1 MLASVLALDV
11 GTSMVKAVVV
21 ATGGRVVR
29 EASTSVEPDGQ
40 PGVDT
45 RAMWAVVHRTI
56 AEAVAGLDPAEA
68 PDAVIISAQGDGLWM
83 IDSGGTPL
91 ERAYL
96 WNSSEGAD
104 AIARWDA
111 RGVIEDHFRST
122 GTVLWP
128 GSLAALWSW
137 WRQAQPE
144 RVASVQS
151 VMCAKDFVAYQ
162 LTGVIR
168 TDLTDASIPFLDLE
182 SGQYDSEAFAR
193 LDCEDLRERVAPV
206 GVAGEVLGEVTATAS
221 EATGLAPG
229 TPVYL
234 GALDVAAMLWGQG
247 LGAPGDALAILGTT
261 ALSASITDTLD
272 FAGDPAGATLSVGA
286 GRYLRAMGSSAG
298 AATLEWF
305 LSTMGYRG
313 DARYDQMWADVEAA
327 PDGREV
333 FLPYLS
339 GERAPILAPYATGS
353 FHGLTGQT
361 TRGGV
366 ARAVTEGIA
375 MAMCRGIDRVLGS
388 SGDSGQIVL
397 TGGGAQATPWAQQ
410 VANITGRAVA
420 IDQRPHVGALGVAG
434 LLIDTGT
441 DSDRGVIGPNDRSD
455 ALRARYQ
462 DFIDL
467 TDTLTPWWA
476 ATPARIER
484 PLP

>member
-1 MLASVLALDV
+1 MVTSVLALDV

-21 ATGGRVVR
+21 ASGGKVVR
-29 EASTSVEPDGQ
+29 EASIPVEPDGQ

-45 RAMWAVVHRTI
+45 RAMWAVVQATI
-56 AEAVAGLDPAEA
+56 AEAVAGLGAFEA

-83 IDSGGTPL
+83 VDSSGTPL

-111 RGVIEDHFRST
+111 EGVIEEHFRST

-137 WRQAQPE
+137 WRQAHPE
-144 RVASVQS
+144 RVGFVQS

-162 LTGVIR
+162 LTGVIC
-168 TDLTDASIPFLDLE
+168 TDLTDASIPFLDLK
-182 SGQYDSEAFAR
+182 SGRYDPQAFSR
-193 LDCEDLRERVAPV
+193 LDCDDLQDRVAPI
-206 GVAGEVLGEVTATAS
+206 GVAGDVLGEVTRPAS
-221 EATGLAPG
+221 EVTGLAPG

-247 LGAPGDALAILGTT
+247 LGSPGDVLAILGTT

-272 FAGDPAGATLSVGA
+272 FAGGPAGATLSVGE
-286 GRYLRAMGSSAG
+286 GQYLRAMGSSAG

-313 DARYDQMWADVEAA
+313 DARYDQMWADVETA

-353 FHGLTGQT
+353 FHGLTHQT
-361 TRGGV
+361 TRGAM

-388 SGDSGQIVL
+388 AGNSGQIVL
-397 TGGGAQATPWAQQ
+397 TGGGAQATPWAHQ
-410 VANITGRAVA
+410 VANITGRSVA

-434 LLIDTGT
+434 LLIDTAT
-441 DSDRGVIGPNDRSD
+441 DSDRVVIGPNDRSD
-455 ALRARYQ
+455 ALGARYQ

-476 ATPARIER
+476 AHPGTN
-484 PLP
+484 